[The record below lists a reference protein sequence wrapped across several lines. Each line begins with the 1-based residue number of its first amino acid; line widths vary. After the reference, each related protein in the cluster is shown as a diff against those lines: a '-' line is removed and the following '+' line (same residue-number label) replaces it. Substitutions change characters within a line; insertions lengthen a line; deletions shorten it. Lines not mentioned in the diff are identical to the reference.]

1 MTNARHVRRLARSL
15 GCKLRKV
22 PAREMPARAGD
33 YRLIDDQGATIEAP
47 LAEIETIL
55 TDLIEVETSDSP
67 LTPRDEWVSLNDPDL
82 KLS

>member
-33 YRLIDDQGATIEAP
+33 YRLIDTAGASTEAP
-47 LAEIETIL
+47 LAQIETIL
-55 TDLIEVETSDSP
+55 MDEQPDGSVDGILQ
-67 LTPRDEWVSLNDPDL
+67 PRDTWVNLNDPDL
-82 KLS
+82 KL